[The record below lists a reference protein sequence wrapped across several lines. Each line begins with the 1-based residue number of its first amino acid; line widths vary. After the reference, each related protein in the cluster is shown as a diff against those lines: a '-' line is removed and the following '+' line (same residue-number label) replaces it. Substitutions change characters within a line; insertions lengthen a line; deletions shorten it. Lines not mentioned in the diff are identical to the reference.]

1 MNPTLSNISEDG
13 DIYKFTLSGINV
25 SLANAIRRTIL
36 SDIPTVVCYTDTS
49 VDGQCSIP
57 INTTRLHN
65 EILKQRLSCIPIHSA
80 ELDTLPGNYVLE
92 LDIQNETDAMII
104 VTTEHFKVKNKAN
117 GNYITEEETRKLF
130 PPCPKTNMF
139 IDFARIRPKIGA
151 SIPGERIK
159 LTAEFSV
166 HTAKENGMFN
176 VVSKCSYGN
185 TPDVVRAKSVWEERE
200 NKLRSEQLTADEIAF
215 QKKNFMILD
224 AQRHYVEDSF
234 DFVIQ
239 TLGVYENKDIIKK
252 ACAVLQNKL
261 AEIVNTIDAKTIP
274 IINSETTME
283 NCYDIILEN
292 EDYTIGKSL
301 EYVLYTKYYLGDKS
315 LAFCGFKKFHPHNDD
330 STLRIAFGMP
340 SSTQHVSDYLRTSC
354 IELHE
359 LFKKVRGMF

>member
-1 MNPTLSNISEDG
+1 
-13 DIYKFTLSGINV
+13 
-25 SLANAIRRTIL
+25 
-36 SDIPTVVCYTDTS
+36 
-49 VDGQCSIP
+49 
-57 INTTRLHN
+57 
-65 EILKQRLSCIPIHSA
+65 
-80 ELDTLPGNYVLE
+80 
-92 LDIQNETDAMII
+92 
-104 VTTEHFKVKNKAN
+104 
-117 GNYITEEETRKLF
+117 
-130 PPCPKTNMF
+130 MF
-139 IDFARIRPKIGA
+139 IDFARIRPKIGT

-159 LTAEFSV
+159 LHAEFSI

-200 NKLRSEQLTADEIAF
+200 NKLRSEQLTAEEISF

-239 TLGVYENKDIIKK
+239 TLGVYKNQDIVKK

-283 NCYDIILEN
+283 NCYDVVLEN

-301 EYVLYTKYYLGDKS
+301 EYVLYTKYYMGDKS

-340 SSTQHVSDYLRTSC
+340 SSTQHVSDYLRLSC
-354 IELHE
+354 IELHDM
-359 LFKKVRGMF
+359 FKKVRGMF

>member
-49 VDGQCSIP
+49 VDGQCSMP

-80 ELDTLPGNYVLE
+80 ELDTLPGNYLLE

-215 QKKNFMILD
+215 QKKNFMLLD
-224 AQRHYVEDSF
+224 AQRYFVEDSF
-234 DFVIQ
+234 DFVLQ
-239 TLGVYENKDIIKK
+239 TLGVYENRVIVKK

-274 IINSETTME
+274 IINSETTIE
-283 NCYDIILEN
+283 NCYDVVLEN

-301 EYVLYTKYYLGDKS
+301 EYVLYNKYYLGDKS
-315 LAFCGFKKFHPHNDD
+315 LTFCGFKKFHPHNDD
-330 STLRIAFGMP
+330 STLRIAFGVP
-340 SSTQHVSDYLRTSC
+340 SSTQHVSDYLRISC

-359 LFKKVRGMF
+359 LFKKVHGMF